1 MSIGSISASVV
12 ASAYDMLRATGEGR
26 AAEATGAEPA
36 AATDRLAG
44 TDEQGPIRS
53 ASTTQGTLV
62 DTYL

>member
-12 ASAYDMLRATGEGR
+12 ASAYDMLRQTGEGR
-26 AAEATGAEPA
+26 GVEAAGAEPA
-36 AATDRLAG
+36 AATDRLAA
-44 TDEQGPIRS
+44 DEQGPIRS